1 MADNPENPP
10 DNCEQVA
17 DNSQELPTMA
27 RQSENPPEPEKKARG
42 RPKGSKDSAPRK
54 PRVIVEVAPEPEP
67 PEPVKRARTQAPPR
81 ERVQA
86 YEPPQP
92 PDPPSPRTMFR
103 QASETLAALQGQRE
117 AARRQYW
124 QEAIAKS
131 LR

>member
-1 MADNPENPP
+1 MA
-10 DNCEQVA
+10 Q
-17 DNSQELPTMA
+17 
-27 RQSENPPEPEKKARG
+27 QSEKPTEPEKKARG

-67 PEPVKRARTQAPPR
+67 PAPEPVKRARTQAPPR